1 MSLMSQGEI
10 RIFTC
15 LKEFIGHL
23 SQFYFSE
30 FIVASLKK
38 KWNSFER
45 KHFKGT
51 LRKKCLIILSTN
63 KSSSKNILI
72 GLD

>member
-38 KWNSFER
+38 KNEILL
-45 KHFKGT
+45 KG
-51 LRKKCLIILSTN
+51 
-63 KSSSKNILI
+63 NILKVLLEKNVLLFCRQTSLLVKI
-72 GLD
+72 F

>member
-38 KWNSFER
+38 KNYFER

-51 LRKKCLIILSTN
+51 LG
-63 KSSSKNILI
+63 KNVLFCRQTSLLVKIF
-72 GLD
+72 

>member
-38 KWNSFER
+38 K
-45 KHFKGT
+45 
-51 LRKKCLIILSTN
+51 IIL
-63 KSSSKNILI
+63 KGNILKV
-72 GLD
+72 LLEKMSYFVDKQVF